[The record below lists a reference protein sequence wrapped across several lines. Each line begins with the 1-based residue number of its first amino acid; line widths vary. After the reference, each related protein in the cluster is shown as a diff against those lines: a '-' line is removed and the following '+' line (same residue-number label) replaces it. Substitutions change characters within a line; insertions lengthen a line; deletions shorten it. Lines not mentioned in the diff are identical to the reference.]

1 MHIPDSMLQG
11 AICPWT
17 AAACA
22 VGLTAAI
29 LACASSKAKPNS
41 RADAMPVLAPT
52 PAMFGGVT
60 ALVFAAQ
67 MVNYPLAGGV
77 SGHLLGGVLAASL
90 LGTPFAVMAMALVVG
105 LQALLFGDGGVA
117 VLGANL
123 LNMAVLGAGGGG
135 LLRDLLVRRWGP
147 SRQGAALVAA
157 SAASVLLA
165 SGAVA
170 VELVLSG
177 AARTSEIVP
186 AVLTA
191 HLGVAVAEGG
201 ITWLLVAAL
210 TGSRAVLV
218 AGAVAVAL
226 SPLASAAPDALE
238 HVVARFGLTSGAM
251 ASGPLADYLMP
262 GLGSGQLSTLVAG
275 GIGYAAAFALALSVV
290 RLLGQARASA

>member
-1 MHIPDSMLQG
+1 
-11 AICPWT
+11 
-17 AAACA
+17 
-22 VGLTAAI
+22 
-29 LACASSKAKPNS
+29 
-41 RADAMPVLAPT
+41 MPVLAPT